1 MIITLTHLRT
11 IPGYGPKPG
20 FCANR
25 ARPFF
30 ARHGLD
36 WYTFRHDGLPEELF
50 LQTGDGL
57 AKALVDWAHES
68 ERQALEAGV

>member
-11 IPGYGPKPG
+11 IPGYGKKPG

-30 ARHGLD
+30 QRHGLD
-36 WYTFRHDGLPEELF
+36 WYTFRHEGLPEELF
-50 LQTGDGL
+50 LATGDGL
-57 AKALVDWAHES
+57 AKALVDWAHDS
-68 ERQALEAGV
+68 QAQEITA